1 MIRPAK
7 PGSPTIGPKRVPAL
21 VIIPL
26 AFVLILL
33 MATIQARRSG
43 QSNAILDSVTFVA
56 SVVSTAGR
64 DVLDWANRMKQSLTA
79 GSELLIERDR
89 LKAENGQ
96 LKLQVERQLQIEADY
111 INYRNILG
119 MPSVQRD
126 GAIVSDVKF
135 WYPST
140 ESASISIDNNGRK
153 IIRNSTIRTTQ
164 GLVGKVVIT
173 GPLFAKVRL
182 IQDRDSHVGVKVLRS
197 GTFVGTGILDGRGSN
212 KEPLLHYVR
221 PELMLAPGDQVVT
234 SGEGGVFRSDIP
246 VGVIRSTSLAAGGTE
261 RVAIVAPYAENPVTI
276 RTVIALPPLSGA
288 DSFEDKR

>member
-7 PGSPTIGPKRVPAL
+7 PGSPTIGPNRLPAL
-21 VIIPL
+21 VFIPL
-26 AFVLILL
+26 ALGLILL
-33 MATIQARRSG
+33 MATVQARRSG
-43 QSNAILDSVTFVA
+43 QSNVILDSVMFVA
-56 SVVSTAGR
+56 SAVSTGGR
-64 DVLDWANRMKQSLTA
+64 DVLDWADRMKQSLTA

-119 MPSVQRD
+119 MPGVKCD
-126 GAIVSDVKF
+126 GATVSDVKF

-221 PELMLAPGDQVVT
+221 PELMLEPGDQVVT
-234 SGEGGVFRSDIP
+234 SGEGGIFRSDIP
-246 VGVIRSTSLAAGGTE
+246 VGVIRSTSLGAGGTE
-261 RVAIVAPYAENPVTI
+261 RIAIVAPYAENPVTI
-276 RTVIALPPLSGA
+276 RTVIAIPPLSGS
-288 DSFEDKR
+288 DTIEDKR

>member
-7 PGSPTIGPKRVPAL
+7 PGSPAIGPKRVPVL

-26 AFVLILL
+26 VFGLLLL
-33 MATIQARRSG
+33 MATVQARRSG

-64 DVLDWANRMKQSLTA
+64 DVLDWADRMKQSLTA

-111 INYRNILG
+111 ITYRNILG
-119 MPSVQRD
+119 MPGIKGD

-140 ESASISIDNNGRK
+140 ESASISIDNYGRK
-153 IIRNSTIRTTQ
+153 IVRNSTIRTTQ

-221 PELMLAPGDQVVT
+221 PELTLAPGDQVVT

-261 RVAIVAPYAENPVTI
+261 RIAIVAPYAANPVTI

-288 DSFEDKR
+288 DTFEDKR